1 VTQTWVFFLP
11 DFNSLLFK
19 LDSWKGSIQMTQ
31 AFYAHLNNKTIK
43 KEEKKKRQHP
53 SLGIVQNANPQS
65 PCQSCQI
72 RNPGHEAAPI

>member
-1 VTQTWVFFLP
+1 
-11 DFNSLLFK
+11 
-19 LDSWKGSIQMTQ
+19 MTQ

-43 KEEKKKRQHP
+43 KEEKKKKEHP

-72 RNPGHEAAPI
+72 RNPRHEAAPI